1 MDPVETKGSRE
12 GDVEILYESKNL
24 HKGVMR
30 VLYGFHKGYRASRNR
45 FRVVLRLG
53 YVNLLTPW
61 EFRKQCR
68 HPAPG
73 SSGTVE
79 GR

>member
-30 VLYGFHKGYRASRNR
+30 VLYGSHKGYRASRNR
-45 FRVVLRLG
+45 FTVVRRLG

-68 HPAPG
+68 YPAPG